1 MSSLILYDDFNN
13 LFHCN
18 YVNHDNQ
25 DKLPLC
31 FIEYVNPNDQSLPA
45 TGTILHYYNNINGI
59 IQDYLI
65 YQIIYAN
72 ENSILCKMNILY
84 YENQPPIHYFASVHP
99 ASKRTLL
106 WTLMLQN
113 FLQYYPDYLLC
124 KLMNNQGQ
132 SLTVVCEKSK

>member
-1 MSSLILYDDFNN
+1 MKMILVSSVKFHILPAQGMSSLILYDDFNN

-59 IQDYLI
+59 IQ
-65 YQIIYAN
+65 
-72 ENSILCKMNILY
+72 
-84 YENQPPIHYFASVHP
+84 
-99 ASKRTLL
+99 
-106 WTLMLQN
+106 
-113 FLQYYPDYLLC
+113 FL
-124 KLMNNQGQ
+124 N
-132 SLTVVCEKSK
+132 